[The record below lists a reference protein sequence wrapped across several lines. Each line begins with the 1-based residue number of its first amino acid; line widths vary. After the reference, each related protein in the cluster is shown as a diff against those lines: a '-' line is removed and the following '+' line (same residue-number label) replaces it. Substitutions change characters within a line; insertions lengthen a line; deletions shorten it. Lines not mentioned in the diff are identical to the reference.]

1 MENIFYELPIPIY
14 YINFSLYISDDLW
27 CYLYDNLYD
36 ENEFLTRDLKNAL
49 TTNVNGKYI

>member
-1 MENIFYELPIPIY
+1 MKNIFNELPIPIY

>member
-1 MENIFYELPIPIY
+1 MKNIFNELPIPIY
-14 YINFSLYISDDLW
+14 YINFSLYISDDLHS
-27 CYLYDNLYD
+27 YLDDNLED